1 MFALALCI
9 FAVRRRS
16 WSALWVSN
24 DPSPASLATWG
35 GLHQLAALAGLL
47 NVLSGVL
54 LTYASPPNHT
64 PPLIQ
69 AVLTNMA
76 PLFAVPFSK
85 IILGDR
91 KRYCAAWPLAAG
103 GVVALGVFVSLLPTF
118 MEGRADEDAELGWV
132 AVFLLSMVPAAA
144 YSVVQVC
151 VDVWYRCVWRCG
163 ACVRMSAPPS
173 NDFSLSVQQRFL
185 LDAGLLR
192 PGVPSAD
199 VLLGTARLLA
209 YSFAYQP
216 LWLLVLAMPVAL
228 WAGETASG
236 GGVVAELYATL
247 ACSLVGEG
255 VSCSA
260 DLESVWVGDLP
271 VPTLA
276 FAYILSD
283 ALYFAGLGEH
293 GPPHQAVWM
302 SKSVPPSRSTPCAL
316 LQRSRSEPRVCDI
329 RFAP

>member
-1 MFALALCI
+1 M
-9 FAVRRRS
+9 
-16 WSALWVSN
+16 SN

-163 ACVRMSAPPS
+163 WRC
-173 NDFSLSVQQRFL
+173 
-185 LDAGLLR
+185 
-192 PGVPSAD
+192 
-199 VLLGTARLLA
+199 
-209 YSFAYQP
+209 
-216 LWLLVLAMPVAL
+216 
-228 WAGETASG
+228 
-236 GGVVAELYATL
+236 GGV
-247 ACSLVGEG
+247 G
-255 VSCSA
+255 V
-260 DLESVWVGDLP
+260 V
-271 VPTLA
+271 
-276 FAYILSD
+276 
-283 ALYFAGLGEH
+283 
-293 GPPHQAVWM
+293 
-302 SKSVPPSRSTPCAL
+302 
-316 LQRSRSEPRVCDI
+316 
-329 RFAP
+329 